1 MLQLTPQTRIFLA
14 VEPADFRCGIDGLAQ
29 LCRQRL
35 ELDPFSGALVV
46 FRNRSRTA
54 VKILAYD
61 GNGFWLCLRRLS
73 QGKLPWWPT
82 EPTRCTLTHQQ
93 LQWLLW
99 NGNPAAM
106 PLAADWKPVSVS

>member
-1 MLQLTPQTRIFLA
+1 MLQLTPHTRIFLA

-29 LCRQRL
+29 RCRQYL
-35 ELDPFSGALVV
+35 DLDPFCGALFV

-82 EPTRCTLTHQQ
+82 ASTRCTLTHQQ

-99 NGNPAAM
+99 NGDPSAL
-106 PLAADWKPVSVS
+106 PLPADWKPLS